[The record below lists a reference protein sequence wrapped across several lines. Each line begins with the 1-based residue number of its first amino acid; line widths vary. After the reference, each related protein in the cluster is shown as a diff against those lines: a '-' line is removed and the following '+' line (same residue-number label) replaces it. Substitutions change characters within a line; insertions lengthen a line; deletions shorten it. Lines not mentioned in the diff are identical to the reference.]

1 MTDIYYIKQT
11 IYYTLVSY
19 KRNGR
24 GMAMNNSVRKYRT
37 LKGLTQK
44 ELANAIGV
52 TRQTI
57 ALIEKGT
64 YNPTMKLAIAI
75 ATQLDTDLNSLFW
88 RQDTDE
94 TNY

>member
-1 MTDIYYIKQT
+1 MPISRQNDIYILHKANYM
-11 IYYTLVSY
+11 LFGY
-19 KRNGR
+19 KRLT
-24 GMAMNNSVRKYRT
+24 MNNSVRKYRT

-44 ELANAIGV
+44 LANAIGI

>member
-1 MTDIYYIKQT
+1 
-11 IYYTLVSY
+11 
-19 KRNGR
+19 
-24 GMAMNNSVRKYRT
+24 MNNSVRKYRT

-44 ELANAIGV
+44 ELANAIGI

-64 YNPTMKLAIAI
+64 YNSTMKLAIAI

>member
-1 MTDIYYIKQT
+1 
-11 IYYTLVSY
+11 
-19 KRNGR
+19 
-24 GMAMNNSVRKYRT
+24 MAMNNSVRKYRT

-64 YNPTMKLAIAI
+64 YTPTMKLAIAI